1 MKSYWSR
8 KQLEAL
14 GEPIN
19 PEAPTRLSQRVGGGG
34 KGTQIQ
40 APDYTGAAQAQA
52 ASSAKTTAAQTAAN
66 RPNINTPFGTQSWTN
81 TPTFDQAGF
90 DTATA
95 NYAKTAVAAT
105 GATAGHYQNNGYD
118 GDGNSSQT
126 WVPGT
131 DGTAASNSAGAAP
144 TRADYTGADNWTQT
158 TTLSPQQQAALD
170 SQMKIQQQRTDYA
183 GDLMPK
189 VKEDIA
195 RGVDYNNLNPFGMAP
210 TASKFQ
216 DMSNADRMA
225 MPSYDRGFVQDI
237 QNQALDYMRPD
248 MQQSSNALESKLY
261 AQGLTPGSTAYETA
275 TRRLNDQ
282 QSRDKY
288 NALNTAMSQG
298 TQMFN
303 SNLSAQGQDFNQKQ
317 SIANMNNQNRTNEF
331 SQNMSVSNYNN
342 TLRQQ
347 QIAEQT
353 QRQLQSLNVVN
364 ALLTGQQV
372 GMPQMP
378 SFSQASAAQP
388 TNYMGAA
395 NATGQMNAQNAS
407 MQNASANSLTNGLF
421 NMGGMAA
428 GAFAFSDR
436 RLKFDIKRIGKLG
449 KFNLYSYRYV
459 GSKDRHEGVMA
470 DEVKK
475 VMPAAV
481 MRHRNGFDTVNYS
494 MIGA

>member
-1 MKSYWSR
+1 MQNYWSR

-19 PEAPTRLSQRVGGGG
+19 PEAPTRLSKRVGGGG
-34 KGTQIQ
+34 KGTTIES
-40 APDYTGAAQAQA
+40 PDYTGAAQAQA
-52 ASSAKTTAAQTAAN
+52 ASSEKVTAAQTQAN
-66 RPNINTPFGTQSWTN
+66 RPNIITPFG
-81 TPTFDQAGF
+81 
-90 DTATA
+90 
-95 NYAKTAVAAT
+95 
-105 GATAGHYQNNGYD
+105 
-118 GDGNSSQT
+118 SQT
-126 WVPGT
+126 WQNNRTFNQSGYDTAMKGYNDQLAAYNNANKPYQTT
-131 DGTAASNSAGAAP
+131 DENGNTTWITPPANPNMEAP
-144 TRADYTGADNWTQT
+144 KAPDQNQFYSGDNWTQT

-183 GDLMPK
+183 GELMPK
-189 VKEDIA
+189 VQEDIA
-195 RGVDYNNLNPFGMAP
+195 RGVDYNNLQQYGQAP

-225 MPSYDRGFVQDI
+225 MPSYDRAFVQDV

-248 MQQSSNALESKLY
+248 MEHSSNALEAKL
-261 AQGLTPGSTAYETA
+261 ANQGLTPGSEAYNTAM
-275 TRRLNDQ
+275 RRLSDQ

-288 NALNTAMSQG
+288 NALNTAMTQG
-298 TQMFN
+298 TTMFN
-303 SNLSAQGQDFNQKQ
+303 SNLAAQGQDFNQKYQ
-317 SIANMNNQNRTNEF
+317 MTNLNNQNRTNEF
-331 SQNMSVSNYNN
+331 SQGMNISNYNN

-378 SFSQASAAQP
+378 SFSQAQSAQP
-388 TNYMGAA
+388 VNYLGAA
-395 NATGQMNAQNAS
+395 NAQGQMDAQNAS
-407 MQNASANSLTNGLF
+407 LQNASANSFTNGLF
-421 NMGGMAA
+421 NLGGMAA
-428 GAFAFSDR
+428 GAGIFKFSDR
-436 RLKFDIKRIGKLG
+436 RLKFDVKRIGKLG
-449 KFNLYSYRYV
+449 KFNLYSYRYA

-475 VMPAAV
+475 VMPSAV
-481 MRHRNGFDTVNYS
+481 VRHRNGFDTVNYS